1 MVLMKRLFAAVL
13 FLAVVLSGLA
23 WLVLDSQPSV
33 EPGDRIR
40 RADLVWAK
48 QLFERNVPPSRSANT
63 LQTLDLSEE
72 EVNRLLNYAVV
83 VRPVS
88 GVSANLDPGKGEI
101 SLTLRVRQN
110 PFGNYLNFSAD
121 LSNEENRLAITR
133 MRVGSLPLPAFLG
146 RGVWWIAQNWLQRD
160 AALATLLQAIQ
171 RVHMHE
177 DRLSLDYQWHPKL
190 LTMLERKGAEVL
202 IGPEEKERLLAY
214 AEMVSRTA
222 SRYPNHSQQPAR
234 ELVAS
239 VFRFAGQRNGEP
251 AAENRAALTAL
262 GAYVAGVS
270 LPQLLEGKGR
280 TTRRAPP
287 VLLKLHDRRD
297 AAEHLLIASALS
309 ATGGSRLANAIG
321 LAKEEED
328 IESGSGFSFT
338 DIAYDRAGARLGEL
352 ATGPGAEKLRA
363 ALQQLPND
371 ASLAPSFADL
381 PEFLP
386 PQEFVRRFEKAGSP
400 AYLDQIKEI
409 DRRLAGHPLYRP

>member
-1 MVLMKRLFAAVL
+1 MKKLVAVL
-13 FLAVVLSGLA
+13 LLLAGGLSGLA
-23 WLVLDSQPSV
+23 WLVLDNQPRV

-48 QLFERNVPPSRSANT
+48 QLFERNVPSSRAANT

-83 VRPVS
+83 VKPVS
-88 GVSANLDPGKGEI
+88 GVSANLEPDKAEI
-101 SLTLRVRQN
+101 NLTLRVRQT

-121 LSNEENRLAITR
+121 VSNIDNRLTITR
-133 MRVGSLPLPAFLG
+133 MRLGGLPLPAFLG
-146 RGVWWIAQNWLQRD
+146 RGVWWVAHNWLQQD
-160 AALATLLQAIQ
+160 ASLSTLLKAVQ
-171 RVHMHE
+171 RIDMHE
-177 DRLSLDYQWHPKL
+177 DRLSLDYLWHPKL

-202 IGPEEKERLLAY
+202 IGPDEKARLLAY
-214 AEMVSRTA
+214 AEVVRKIA

-234 ELVAS
+234 ELVES
-239 VFRFAGQRNGEP
+239 VFRFAAERGGEP

-287 VLLKLHDRRD
+287 VLLTLHGRRD
-297 AAEHLLIASALS
+297 AAEHLLIAAALS

-338 DIAYDRAGARLGEL
+338 DLAYDRAGARLGDQ
-352 ATGPGAEKLRA
+352 ATGEAAGSVLKGLRHLPDDA
-363 ALQQLPND
+363 AL
-371 ASLAPSFADL
+371 SPSFADL

-386 PQEFVRRFEKAGSP
+386 HQEFLRRFEKPGSP
-400 AYLDQIKEI
+400 AYQRQIEEI
-409 DRRLAGHPLYRP
+409 DRRLAAHPVYRQ

>member
-1 MVLMKRLFAAVL
+1 MRKL
-13 FLAVVLSGLA
+13 LALILLLSAGLVGLA
-23 WLVLDSQPSV
+23 WLVLDNQPRV

-48 QLFERNVPPSRSANT
+48 QLFERNVPPSRAANT

-83 VRPVS
+83 VKPVS
-88 GVSANLDPGKGEI
+88 GVSANLEPGKAEI
-101 SLTLRVRQN
+101 NLTLRVRQN

-121 LSNEENRLAITR
+121 LSNEENRLAITKIR
-133 MRVGSLPLPAFLG
+133 LGSLPLPAFLG
-146 RGVWWIAQNWLQRD
+146 RGVWWVAQNWLQQD
-160 AALATLLQAIQ
+160 ASLSTLLNAVQ
-171 RVHMHE
+171 RVDMHE
-177 DRLSLDYQWHPKL
+177 DRLSLDYLWHPKL

-202 IGPEEKERLLAY
+202 IGPDEKERLLAY
-214 AEMVSRTA
+214 AGFVRKSVN
-222 SRYPNHSQQPAR
+222 RYPGHSQQPAR
-234 ELVAS
+234 ELVQS
-239 VFRFAGQRNGEP
+239 VFRFAEQRGGDA

-287 VLLKLHDRRD
+287 VLLTLHGRRD
-297 AAEHLLIASALS
+297 AAEHLLIAAALS

-328 IESGSGFSFT
+328 VESGSGFSFT
-338 DIAYDRAGARLGEL
+338 DLAYDRTGARLGDL
-352 ATGPGAEKLRA
+352 ATDETAGSVLKGLRHLPDDA
-363 ALQQLPND
+363 AL
-371 ASLAPSFADL
+371 SPSFADL

-386 PQEFVRRFEKAGSP
+386 HQEFVRRFEKPGSP
-400 AYLDQIKEI
+400 AYLNQIEEI
-409 DRRLAGHPLYRP
+409 DRRLAGHPLYRQ

>member
-1 MVLMKRLFAAVL
+1 MRKL
-13 FLAVVLSGLA
+13 LALILLLSAGLAGLA
-23 WLVLDSQPSV
+23 WLVLDNQPRV

-48 QLFERNVPPSRSANT
+48 QLFERNVPPSRAANT

-83 VRPVS
+83 VKPVS
-88 GVSANLDPGKGEI
+88 GVSANLEPGMAEI
-101 SLTLRVRQN
+101 NLTLRVGQN

-121 LSNEENRLAITR
+121 LSSIDNRLAITR
-133 MRVGSLPLPAFLG
+133 MRLGGLPLPAFLG
-146 RGVWWIAQNWLQRD
+146 RGVWWVAQNWLQHD
-160 AALATLLQAIQ
+160 ASLSTLLNAMQ
-171 RVHMHE
+171 RVDMHE
-177 DRLSLDYQWHPKL
+177 DRLSLDYLWHPKL

-202 IGPEEKERLLAY
+202 IGADEKGRLLAY
-214 AEMVSRTA
+214 AEFVRKTMH
-222 SRYPNHSQQPAR
+222 RYPGLSQQPAR
-234 ELVAS
+234 ELVEL
-239 VFRFAGQRNGEP
+239 VFRFAGQRDGEA

-287 VLLKLHDRRD
+287 VLLTLHGRRD
-297 AAEHLLIASALS
+297 AAEHLLIAAALS

-328 IESGSGFSFT
+328 VESGSGFSFT
-338 DIAYDRAGARLGEL
+338 DLAYDRAGARLGEL
-352 ATGPGAEKLRA
+352 ATGSA
-363 ALQQLPND
+363 AASVQANLKQLPDD
-371 ASLAPSFADL
+371 ATLSPSFADL

-386 PQEFVRRFEKAGSP
+386 NHEFVRRYDRPGSP
-400 AYLDQIKEI
+400 AYINQIEEI
-409 DRRLAGHPLYRP
+409 DRRLSGHPIYRQ

>member
-1 MVLMKRLFAAVL
+1 MRKLLVLISI
-13 FLAVVLSGLA
+13 LAVGLITLA
-23 WLVLDSQPSV
+23 WLVLDNQPRV

-48 QLFERNVPPSRSANT
+48 QLFERNIPPSRAANT

-83 VRPVS
+83 VKPVS
-88 GVSANLDPGKGEI
+88 GVAANLEPGKAEI
-101 SLTLRVRQN
+101 NVTLRVRQN
-110 PFGNYLNFSAD
+110 PFGSYLNFSAD
-121 LSNEENRLAITR
+121 LSSLDNQLAITR
-133 MRVGSLPLPAFLG
+133 MRLGGLPLPAFLG
-146 RGVWWIAQNWLQRD
+146 RGVWWIARNWLQQD
-160 AALATLLQAIQ
+160 VSLSTLLNAVQ
-171 RVHMHE
+171 RVDMHE
-177 DRLSLDYQWHPKL
+177 DRLSLDYLWHPKL

-202 IGPEEKERLLAY
+202 IGPEEKGRLLAY
-214 AEMVSRTA
+214 ADFVRKTA
-222 SRYPNHSQQPAR
+222 NRYPGRSQQPAR
-234 ELVAS
+234 ELVES
-239 VFRFAGQRNGEP
+239 VFRFAEQRGGEA

-287 VLLKLHDRRD
+287 VLLTLHGRRD
-297 AAEHLLIASALS
+297 AAEHLLIAAALS

-338 DIAYDRAGARLGEL
+338 DLAYDRAGARLGEL
-352 ATGPGAEKLRA
+352 ATGKNAGSIQLGLRKLPDDA
-363 ALQQLPND
+363 AL
-371 ASLAPSFADL
+371 SPSFADL

-386 PQEFVRRFEKAGSP
+386 HQEFVRRFEKPGSP
-400 AYLDQIKEI
+400 AYQRQIEEI
-409 DRRLAGHPLYRP
+409 ERRLAGHPLYRQ

>member
-1 MVLMKRLFAAVL
+1 MRKLLVLVSLLAASL
-13 FLAVVLSGLA
+13 TTLA
-23 WLVLDSQPSV
+23 WLVLDNQPRV

-48 QLFERNVPPSRSANT
+48 QLFERNVPPTRAANT

-83 VRPVS
+83 VKPVS
-88 GVSANLDPGKGEI
+88 GVAANLEPGKAEI
-101 SLTLRVRQN
+101 NVTLRVRQN

-121 LSNEENRLAITR
+121 ISSLDSRLAISR
-133 MRVGSLPLPAFLG
+133 MRLGSLPLPAFLG
-146 RGVWWIAQNWLQRD
+146 RGVWWVARNWLQQDVSLD
-160 AALATLLQAIQ
+160 ALLKAVH
-171 RVHMHE
+171 RVDMHE
-177 DRLSLDYQWHPKL
+177 DRLSMDYQWHPKL

-214 AEMVSRTA
+214 ASFVRKTA
-222 SRYPNHSQQPAR
+222 NRYPGHSQQPAR
-234 ELVAS
+234 ELVES
-239 VFRFAGQRNGEP
+239 VFRFVEQRGGEA

-287 VLLKLHDRRD
+287 VLLKLHGRRD
-297 AAEHLLIASALS
+297 AAEHLLIASAIS
-309 ATGGSRLANAIG
+309 AAGGSRLANAIG

-338 DIAYDRAGARLGEL
+338 DLAYDRAGARLGEL
-352 ATGPGAEKLRA
+352 ATGSAAASVQAGLRQLPDDA
-363 ALQQLPND
+363 AL
-371 ASLAPSFADL
+371 SPSFADL

-386 PQEFVRRFEKAGSP
+386 HHEFVRRFDKPGSP
-400 AYLDQIKEI
+400 AYLDQIEEI
-409 DRRLAGHPLYRP
+409 DRRLAGHPLYRQ

>member
-1 MVLMKRLFAAVL
+1 MRRLLVLILLLAAAL
-13 FLAVVLSGLA
+13 TTLA
-23 WLVLDSQPSV
+23 WLVLDSQPRV

-48 QLFERNVPPSRSANT
+48 QLFERNVPPSRAANT

-83 VRPVS
+83 VKPVT
-88 GVSANLDPGKGEI
+88 GISANLEPGWAEI
-101 SLTLRVRQN
+101 NLTLRVRKN
-110 PFGNYLNFSAD
+110 PFGHYLNFSAD
-121 LSNEENRLAITR
+121 LSNEENRLTITR
-133 MRVGSLPLPAFLG
+133 MRLGGLPLPAFLG
-146 RGVWWIAQNWLQRD
+146 RGVWWIAQNWLQQD
-160 AALATLLQAIQ
+160 ASLATLLNAVQ
-171 RVHMHE
+171 RVDMHE

-202 IGPEEKERLLAY
+202 VGPEEKERLLAY
-214 AEMVSRTA
+214 AGFVRKTTN
-222 SRYPNHSQQPAR
+222 RYPNHSQQPAR
-234 ELVAS
+234 ELVS
-239 VFRFAGQRNGEP
+239 NVFLYARQRGGDP

-287 VLLKLHDRRD
+287 VLLKLHGRRD
-297 AAEHLLIASALS
+297 AAEHLLISAALS
-309 ATGGSRLANAIG
+309 AAGGSRLANAIG

-338 DIAYDRAGARLGEL
+338 DLAYDRAGARLGEL
-352 ATGPGAEKLRA
+352 ATGAAANSVQA
-363 ALQQLPND
+363 ALRQLADD
-371 ASLAPSFADL
+371 AALSPSFADM

-386 PQEFVRRFEKAGSP
+386 HQEFVRRFDKPGSL
-400 AYLDQIKEI
+400 AYQRQIEEI
-409 DRRLAGHPLYRP
+409 DRRLAGHPLYGR